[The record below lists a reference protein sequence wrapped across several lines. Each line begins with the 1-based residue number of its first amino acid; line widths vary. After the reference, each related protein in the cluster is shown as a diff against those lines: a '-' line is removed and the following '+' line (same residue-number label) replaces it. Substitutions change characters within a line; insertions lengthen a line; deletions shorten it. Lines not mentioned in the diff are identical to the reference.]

1 MAVFTLLPY
10 QNTYIAEWYPTTNFA
25 NRKALFLSRYLR
37 NGDIYRSLIQFDLQQ
52 IPPLSTIETAELELT
67 MYRNEV
73 TKSTTV
79 TAHRLLSNWTGNQ
92 VVWNTQPNYSAEPD
106 SEILIS
112 PKTLST
118 QRINITS
125 LVKGWHN
132 GSIPNNG
139 ILLKGNEEINSLIA
153 FCSSNHHNSSEWP
166 KLHINFVSGILSC
179 YEKEELK
186 VPHYPETPIIASTP
200 IPLGSRKQASFLIV
214 NMSNSP
220 SIKVRLQVGYDYNE
234 SSTFFDTG
242 PWVHLKRSE
251 YPGEAIALTTFEAA
265 EFARVLIIG
274 SGGENINVYP
284 RTKEY

>member
-1 MAVFTLLPY
+1 MAVFTLLPS
-10 QNTYIAEWYPTTNFA
+10 QDTYVAEWYPITNFA
-25 NRKALFLSRYLR
+25 DHKALFLSRYIR
-37 NGDIYRSLIQFDLQQ
+37 NGDIYRSLIQFDLHQ

-73 TKSTTV
+73 TKSTMAAV
-79 TAHRLLSNWTGNQ
+79 HRLLSNWTGNR
-92 VVWNTQPNYSAEPD
+92 VTWNSQPYYSTEPD
-106 SEILIS
+106 AEILIN

-118 QRINITS
+118 YRINITS

-139 ILLKGNEEINSLIA
+139 LLLKGNEEINSLIA
-153 FCSSNHHNSSEWP
+153 FRSINYHSSSEWP
-166 KLHINFVSGILSC
+166 KLHINFVSGILNC

-220 SIKVRLQVGYDYNE
+220 SIKVRLQVGNDYNE
-234 SSTFFDTG
+234 CSTFFDTG
-242 PWVHLKRSE
+242 PWVNLKRSE
-251 YPGEAIALTTFEAA
+251 YPGEAIALTAFEAA